1 MFSRA
6 LRIESCA
13 DPGFFLVGGGG
24 GGGGGGV
31 RPDGQKTV
39 WTFVFFKSSTYFTE
53 GVQWFYRENY
63 TFPRIQRGSNIFQG
77 GPTFFFRGGGG
88 GGGGVQTLISIETHP
103 GGSGPPIPPL
113 DPHMRIYM
121 MSSWLNNYCFTL

>member
-13 DPGFFLVGGGG
+13 DPGFFLVGG

-88 GGGGVQTLISIETHP
+88 GGSNANFHRNPSRRVRTPYPPS
-103 GGSGPPIPPL
+103 GSAHENLHDVI
-113 DPHMRIYM
+113 MAQ
-121 MSSWLNNYCFTL
+121 